1 MCVCASFPAARQV
14 LYIYIYIYASGA
26 GTTGEAEVANLNTQ
40 HLHAVLGS
48 HTARLFSLV
57 PILPSLSQL
66 VREGGRED

>member
-1 MCVCASFPAARQV
+1 MCVCVQAFQQHDKY
-14 LYIYIYIYASGA
+14 YIYTSGA

-66 VREGGRED
+66 VREGGRINR